1 MSFTDKYGTYN
12 VNNEGFCSWAEFAE
26 YIMKTTGKKMQINPV
41 TTEEYLKITAAKQAY
56 RPRNSKLDKSKL
68 EEAGFKR
75 LPTWQD
81 ATDRYVEEL
90 NDTNKMFLLEHPVKI
105 KK

>member
-1 MSFTDKYGTYN
+1 M
-12 VNNEGFCSWAEFAE
+12 V
-26 YIMKTTGKKMQINPV
+26 KMQINPV